1 MEQELAASLKIT
13 AGFVMDVTFIF
24 RIFVTL
30 PRKNRNISST
40 SNQRSNYFANAA
52 ATAIRASWGTVQVLK
67 TDWQLPVSAA
77 PSDLIP
83 ASIIFSS
90 SALSKFS
97 SNKIRHQQG
106 FVIAKY

>member
-30 PRKNRNISST
+30 PRKNRNLSST
-40 SNQRSNYFANAA
+40 NNQRSNYFANAD
-52 ATAIRASWGTVQVLK
+52 ATAIRASWGTVQILK
-67 TDWQLPVSAA
+67 TDRQLPASAT

-83 ASIIFSS
+83 TSFIKIDYYHNEYII
-90 SALSKFS
+90 LQLLLLVVM
-97 SNKIRHQQG
+97 I
-106 FVIAKY
+106 IE